1 MVTNK
6 LGIILKMQRAG
17 QVEAV
22 SNFKPG
28 LIWGKCRSLE
38 TGHIFFLWNY
48 AMTGMGPW
56 HFHKGP
62 WRSMVQSLICIIP
75 GKYH

>member
-6 LGIILKMQRAG
+6 LGIVLKMQRIG

-28 LIWGKCRSLE
+28 FIWGKCTYLE
-38 TGHIFFLWNY
+38 TGHISFLWNY
-48 AMTGMGPW
+48 AM
-56 HFHKGP
+56 
-62 WRSMVQSLICIIP
+62 MVWDLATA
-75 GKYH
+75 

>member
-6 LGIILKMQRAG
+6 LGIVLKMQRTG

-28 LIWGKCRSLE
+28 LIWGKCTYLE

-48 AMTGMGPW
+48 AM
-56 HFHKGP
+56 
-62 WRSMVQSLICIIP
+62 MVWDLATA
-75 GKYH
+75 